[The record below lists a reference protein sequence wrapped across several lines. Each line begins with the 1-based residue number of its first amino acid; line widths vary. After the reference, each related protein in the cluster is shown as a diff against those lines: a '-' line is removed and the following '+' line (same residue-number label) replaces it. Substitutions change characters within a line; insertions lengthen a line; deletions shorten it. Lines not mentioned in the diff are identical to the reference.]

1 MRRISS
7 LPVLEFCAM
16 SDKLG
21 ENVASVNAARST
33 CFHEFCQTGRWPEAT
48 NNLPESDREEIFKWK
63 KPTPLIYKHENIT
76 YKLEYK
82 DAIKE
87 MVVALD
93 KDFNFVDIDPLVPQ
107 KDIAAKY
114 PSAVVVGHLDMAWY
128 LPALKLVVISD
139 IKSSIF
145 AVKARCK
152 SLQLHGYGIALA
164 KKLGATQY
172 ITGIWDASDG
182 RHYVDSEPVQLESW
196 DCEEYKGR
204 ITSAA
209 KNTGDEYTT
218 GTHCGGCWKR
228 DVCSAHLVDAGD
240 DDQFKVLLGGGGTD
254 KDIRNALVVSKQ
266 LEDRAKKL
274 KDICKSY
281 VERKGPVRSED
292 GKKEWTVALRSGK
305 KSLDVDALEAD
316 VGSLEKY
323 MKKGNDFP
331 VYDWRNVKE

>member
-48 NNLPESDREEIFKWK
+48 NNLPEADREEIFKWK

-107 KDIAAKY
+107 KDIAERY
-114 PSAVVVGHLDMAWY
+114 PGAMVVGHLDMAWY
-128 LPALKLVVISD
+128 LPGLKLVIISD

-172 ITGIWDASDG
+172 LTGIWDASDG
-182 RHYVDSEPVQLESW
+182 RHYTDSEPVQLESW

-240 DDQFKVLLGGGGTD
+240 DDQFKVLLGGGGTY

-281 VERKGPVRSED
+281 VERRGPVRSED

-316 VGSLEKY
+316 IGSLEKY